1 MGQLQANFRASF
13 DPPGRRL
20 IAGCDDSLKRSVTA
34 DIMARAREMVLV
46 MGREDN
52 SPVRVRCGKRPAGV
66 TRPVARRG
74 RVTFGAA

>member
-1 MGQLQANFRASF
+1 M
-13 DPPGRRL
+13 
-20 IAGCDDSLKRSVTA
+20 A